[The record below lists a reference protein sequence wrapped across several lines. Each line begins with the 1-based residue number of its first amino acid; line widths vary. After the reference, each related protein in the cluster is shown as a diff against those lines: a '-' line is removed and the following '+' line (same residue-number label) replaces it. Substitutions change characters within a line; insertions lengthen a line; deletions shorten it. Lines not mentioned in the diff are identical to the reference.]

1 MFKLKQFL
9 AVMLAFALVATG
21 MAAVSAEVD
30 NVYDVFWSRD
40 DVKMVPWY
48 NHDYSVLKGP
58 EYQAEVLKLLAAGYI
73 PLKGYAISEYSGGAG
88 QQYGSYDEDYF
99 VKTQLGVAFEGGLGL
114 FFRTTP
120 EGLEYYDDGTD
131 SWIDVPEDMAVPVE
145 IEELLLQGV
154 FDHDAYQQTGQHWVQ
169 IWGPVGFWVP
179 DFGWVDTGEEANA
192 PIITWI
198 NEDGTQAV
206 WTIADIYGTSMAVMI
221 VTGEEEWDTRTVV
234 YELPQAGAGASQL
247 QPKNYGLVLNQPYNK
262 YGLESIA
269 EIPEEFSK
277 YYKIDG
283 DKIVTYANSPLDVWF
298 FKNIWKVNHDA
309 YLDEL
314 EEEAQNKWL
323 AARVK

>member
-99 VKTQLGVAFEGGLGL
+99 KHTDLSIVFQDDMGIL
-114 FFRTTP
+114 FRTTP
-120 EGLEYYDDGTD
+120 EGLEYFDGEN
-131 SWIDVPEDMAVPVE
+131 WVPVPDTME
-145 IEELLLQGV
+145 VPIEVEELLLQEQ
-154 FDHDAYQQTGQHWVQ
+154 FDHDAWGWIKTGSKWWQ
-169 IWGPVGFWVP
+169 GY
-179 DFGWVDTGEEANA
+179 FGWSDTGSDTNE
-192 PIITWI
+192 PFLTVI

-206 WTIADIYGTSMAVMI
+206 WHIMDIYGTSMAMVVI
-221 VTGEEEWDTRTVV
+221 TGEEEWDTRTII
-234 YELPQAGAGASQL
+234 YELPQAGAGSPQL
-247 QPKNYGLVLNQPYNK
+247 LPKNYGLVLNQPYNK

-269 EIPEEFSK
+269 EIPEEFSE

-314 EEEAQNKWL
+314 EEDAQNKWL
-323 AARVK
+323 AARAK